1 MSYKDKYAALSM
13 LMDDL
18 ILGFLQESGKIETSG
33 SVSRALCDPKTK
45 PVSFQFFTLT
55 PMLAISLKDVKQVA
69 HLKYNLNKYDK
80 DGELCEGKGNA
91 LRDMSTGNR
100 HLFMAYGENSCNDI
114 YSRELADKCLELRR
128 DIIIGD
134 HEMKN
139 EEKRK
144 KSISKNLIRNSLEG
158 MANRL
163 LRREIKSRGIKR
175 CSGMSKEEL
184 INVLVKEGAADVN
197 TENGLAFKTGDWLQ

>member
-1 MSYKDKYAALSM
+1 MSYKEKYAALSM
-13 LMDDL
+13 QMDDL
-18 ILGFLQESGKIETSG
+18 ILGYLQESGKIETSG

-45 PVSFQFFTLT
+45 PESFQFFTLT

-80 DGELCEGKGNA
+80 DGKLCEEKGNA
-91 LRDMSTGNR
+91 LRDMATGNR
-100 HLFMAYGENSCNDI
+100 HLFIAYGENSCNDI
-114 YSRELADKCLELRR
+114 CSREVANKCLELRR
-128 DIIIGD
+128 DIMIGE

-139 EEKRK
+139 EEKRE

-163 LRREIKSRGIKR
+163 LRSEVKRRKIKR
-175 CSGMSKEEL
+175 FSGMTKKEL
-184 INVLVKEGAADVN
+184 INALVQEGAAVVN
-197 TENGLAFKTGDWLQ
+197 TENGFTFKTGDWSK